1 MVVIKMWC
9 YFRAFIQKVFYK
21 IIYRKNLLIGKGVT
35 WRRGFSVMKM
45 PEAVI
50 QIGDNCFFNNDCS
63 INSNHLIKIGGGVLF
78 GENVKIYDHNHR
90 FNEHKPI
97 KAQGFSNGTVTI
109 GERCWIGSN
118 VTILKGSKIGN
129 NCVIGAGCVI
139 SGKVPDN
146 SIVRLKQTVEI
157 EEIQYR

>member
-1 MVVIKMWC
+1 MRNYLKEL
-9 YFRAFIQKVFYK
+9 YTD
-21 IIYRKNLLIGKGVT
+21 LLIPKVHKNIRMC
-35 WRRGFSVMKM
+35 RRSLESGSHVILGHLFRKFSIKL
-45 PEAVI
+45 
-50 QIGDNCFFNNDCS
+50 S
-63 INSNHLIKIGGGVLF
+63 IEKI
-78 GENVKIYDHNHR
+78 H
-90 FNEHKPI
+90 
-97 KAQGFSNGTVTI
+97 GTVTI

-139 SGKVPDN
+139 SGKVPNN

>member
-1 MVVIKMWC
+1 MV
-9 YFRAFIQKVFYK
+9 
-21 IIYRKNLLIGKGVT
+21 
-35 WRRGFSVMKM
+35 S
-45 PEAVI
+45 
-50 QIGDNCFFNNDCS
+50 FFNNDCS
-63 INSNHLIKIGGGVLF
+63 INSNQLIKIGGGVLF
-78 GENVKIYDHNHR
+78 GENVKIYDYNHR

-118 VTILKGSKIGN
+118 VTILKGSEIGN

>member
-63 INSNHLIKIGGGVLF
+63 INSNHLIKMGGVLF

>member
-63 INSNHLIKIGGGVLF
+63 INSNHLIKIGGGTL
-78 GENVKIYDHNHR
+78 R
-90 FNEHKPI
+90 
-97 KAQGFSNGTVTI
+97 
-109 GERCWIGSN
+109 
-118 VTILKGSKIGN
+118 
-129 NCVIGAGCVI
+129 
-139 SGKVPDN
+139 
-146 SIVRLKQTVEI
+146 
-157 EEIQYR
+157 

>member
-1 MVVIKMWC
+1 MV
-9 YFRAFIQKVFYK
+9 
-21 IIYRKNLLIGKGVT
+21 
-35 WRRGFSVMKM
+35 S
-45 PEAVI
+45 
-50 QIGDNCFFNNDCS
+50 FFNNDCS
-63 INSNHLIKIGGGVLF
+63 INSNQLIKIGGVLF

-97 KAQGFSNGTVTI
+97 KAQGFSNGAVTI

-118 VTILKGSKIGN
+118 VTILKGSEIGN